1 MISKARKKSFLTI
14 AYKTDIIKKWIKNLE
29 DIMKILYTSIREILV
44 TKTLFLKLLVKKLFV
59 TLSDNQITK
68 QRWGKTFNYYSC
80 EN

>member
-1 MISKARKKSFLTI
+1 
-14 AYKTDIIKKWIKNLE
+14 
-29 DIMKILYTSIREILV
+29 MKILYTSIREILV